1 MKCPVCDQENSTML
15 CTRCGFDASTDCTMH
30 PTLGP
35 VGSLPSIS
43 ARRKQ
48 WLDSQNK
55 SVSSPACPQL
65 VDYQKKVSDAAT
77 ADEQDHQSHESHLLR
92 SLQTANEQIAA
103 LMRDKRED
111 QKRIETLQ
119 TELKTLTHWVY
130 PENQTLKEKI
140 QTLEEENQTLEEE
153 NQTLK
158 GKIQTLEEKNQILSK
173 ANNALIKE
181 SIQMEDNVH
190 DLVTQLSNAD
200 RRYQDARE
208 YISSLE
214 ERNKVLKSNLE
225 QSEDYRIASSQRYG
239 EEALEVMKKT
249 KEITE
254 KDKEI
259 AELESKLLAAEQ
271 RAAELEAERS
281 KGIIARIFNR

>member
-35 VGSLPSIS
+35 VGSVPSIS

-48 WLDSQNK
+48 WLDSQKK
-55 SVSSPACPQL
+55 SVSSPAGPQF

-103 LMRDKRED
+103 LMRDKREYK
-111 QKRIETLQ
+111 KRIESLQ

-130 PENQTLKEKI
+130 PENQTLKGKI
-140 QTLEEENQTLEEE
+140 QTKKKKNQTLE
-153 NQTLK
+153 
-158 GKIQTLEEKNQILSK
+158 GKIQTLEEKIQILSK

-214 ERNKVLKSNLE
+214 EKNKVLKSNLD

-239 EEALEVMKKT
+239 EEARKVMEKT
-249 KEITE
+249 KKITE

-259 AELESKLLAAEQ
+259 AELESKLLAAKQ